1 MKEKK
6 KSTLSCFLP
15 QAAIPS
21 LSKFH
26 CPMAQVSI
34 FGLRLLILALALKI
48 KPSVTFP
55 AKTPLGSGSLGALLA
70 VSEVRASL
78 VCYLL
83 IIKDLLQLRYF
94 SCFL

>member
-1 MKEKK
+1 MKEKQ
-6 KSTLSCFLP
+6 SPLSCFLS

-48 KPSVTFP
+48 KPRVTFP
-55 AKTPLGSGSLGALLA
+55 AKTPLGPGGLYSLLA
-70 VSEVRASL
+70 
-78 VCYLL
+78 
-83 IIKDLLQLRYF
+83 IP
-94 SCFL
+94 